1 MPVKGCC
8 VADGLNRERRA
19 LAIAVRELRVRKS
32 LKQEE
37 VCEASG
43 LGRNYLTTLESGRTN
58 PSFDAMVRVAR
69 GLGVSFT
76 ELARVYEERLDEAG
90 LPRVG

>member
-1 MPVKGCC
+1 M
-8 VADGLNRERRA
+8 ADGLHRERRA

-69 GLGVSFT
+69 GLGVSFA
-76 ELARVYEERLDEAG
+76 ELARVYEERLEETG
-90 LPRVG
+90 VPPVVP

>member
-1 MPVKGCC
+1 
-8 VADGLNRERRA
+8 
-19 LAIAVRELRVRKS
+19 LAIAVRELRVRRS

-58 PSFDAMVRVAR
+58 PSFEAMVRVAR

-76 ELARVYEERLDEAG
+76 ELAQVYEARLQEASVA
-90 LPRVG
+90 PRGS

>member
-1 MPVKGCC
+1 
-8 VADGLNRERRA
+8 VAEGLHRERRA

-37 VCEASG
+37 VCEAAG

-58 PSFDAMVRVAR
+58 PSFEAMVRVAR

-76 ELARVYEERLDEAG
+76 ELMRVYEERLLEAG
-90 LPRVG
+90 APARGE

>member
-1 MPVKGCC
+1 M
-8 VADGLNRERRA
+8 ADGLHRERRA

-58 PSFDAMVRVAR
+58 PSFEAMVRVAR
-69 GLGVSFT
+69 GLGVSFV
-76 ELARVYEERLDEAG
+76 ELARVFEERLEEAASPPG
-90 LPRVG
+90 GG

>member
-1 MPVKGCC
+1 VKGCG
-8 VADGLNRERRA
+8 VADGLHRERRA

-37 VCEASG
+37 VCEAAG

-58 PSFDAMVRVAR
+58 PSFEAMVRVAR
-69 GLGVSFT
+69 GLDVSFA

-90 LPRVG
+90 LPIAGA

>member
-1 MPVKGCC
+1 M
-8 VADGLNRERRA
+8 ADGLHRERRA

-43 LGRNYLTTLESGRTN
+43 LGRNYITTLESGRTN

-76 ELARVYEERLDEAG
+76 DLARVYEERLEETGVPPAG
-90 LPRVG
+90 S

>member
-1 MPVKGCC
+1 M
-8 VADGLNRERRA
+8 ADGLHRERRA
-19 LAIAVRELRVRKS
+19 LAIAVRELRVRRS

-69 GLGVSFT
+69 GLGVSFAD
-76 ELARVYEERLDEAG
+76 LARVYEERLEETGASPAG
-90 LPRVG
+90 P

>member
-1 MPVKGCC
+1 M
-8 VADGLNRERRA
+8 ADGLHRERRA

-58 PSFDAMVRVAR
+58 PSFEAMVRVAR
-69 GLGVSFT
+69 GLGVTFT
-76 ELARVYEERLDEAG
+76 ELARVFEERLAEASAPPPG
-90 LPRVG
+90 

>member
-1 MPVKGCC
+1 M
-8 VADGLNRERRA
+8 
-19 LAIAVRELRVRKS
+19 RELRVRKS

-58 PSFDAMVRVAR
+58 PSFEAMVRVAR

-76 ELARVYEERLDEAG
+76 ELAQVYEERLDDAAIATRG
-90 LPRVG
+90 VG

>member
-1 MPVKGCC
+1 M
-8 VADGLNRERRA
+8 
-19 LAIAVRELRVRKS
+19 AIAVRELRVRRS

-58 PSFDAMVRVAR
+58 PSFEAMVRVAR
-69 GLGVSFT
+69 GLGVTFT
-76 ELARVYEERLDEAG
+76 ELAQVYEARLEEAAVA
-90 LPRVG
+90 PRAG

>member
-1 MPVKGCC
+1 M
-8 VADGLNRERRA
+8 ADGLHRERRA
-19 LAIAVRELRVRKS
+19 LAIAVRELRVRRS

-58 PSFDAMVRVAR
+58 PSFEAMVRVAR
-69 GLGVSFT
+69 GLGVTFT
-76 ELARVYEERLDEAG
+76 ELAQVYEARLAEASVA
-90 LPRVG
+90 PRAG

>member
-1 MPVKGCC
+1 
-8 VADGLNRERRA
+8 

-37 VCEASG
+37 VCESSG

-58 PSFDAMVRVAR
+58 PSFEAMVRVAR

-76 ELARVYEERLDEAG
+76 ELARVFEERLDEASAPPPG
-90 LPRVG
+90 I

>member
-1 MPVKGCC
+1 M
-8 VADGLNRERRA
+8 ADGLHRERRA

-58 PSFDAMVRVAR
+58 PSFEAMVRVAR
-69 GLGVSFT
+69 GLGVTFT

-90 LPRVG
+90 APSAGS

>member
-1 MPVKGCC
+1 M
-8 VADGLNRERRA
+8 AEGLHRERRA
-19 LAIAVRELRVRKS
+19 LAIAVRELRVRRS

-37 VCEASG
+37 VCAASG

-58 PSFDAMVRVAR
+58 PSFEAMVRVSR

-76 ELARVYEERLDEAG
+76 ELARVYEERLEEA
-90 LPRVG
+90 RVASRGG

>member
-1 MPVKGCC
+1 M
-8 VADGLNRERRA
+8 ADHLGRERRA
-19 LAIAVRELRVRKS
+19 LAIAVRELRVRRS

-37 VCEASG
+37 VCAAAD

-58 PSFDAMVRVAR
+58 PSFEALVRVAR

-76 ELARVYEERLDEAG
+76 ELVRVYEERLED
-90 LPRVG
+90 

>member
-1 MPVKGCC
+1 VKGCC
-8 VADGLNRERRA
+8 VADGLHRERRA
-19 LAIAVRELRVRKS
+19 LAIAVRELRVRRS

-69 GLGVSFT
+69 GLGVSFAD
-76 ELARVYEERLDEAG
+76 LARVYEERLEETGVPPAA
-90 LPRVG
+90 P

>member
-1 MPVKGCC
+1 M
-8 VADGLNRERRA
+8 ADPLGRERRA
-19 LAIAVRELRVRKS
+19 LAIAVRELRVRRS

-37 VCEASG
+37 VCAAAD

-58 PSFDAMVRVAR
+58 PSFEALVRVAR

-76 ELARVYEERLDEAG
+76 ELVRVYEERLGD
-90 LPRVG
+90 

>member
-1 MPVKGCC
+1 
-8 VADGLNRERRA
+8 

-37 VCEASG
+37 VCESSG

-58 PSFDAMVRVAR
+58 PSFEAMVRVAR

-76 ELARVYEERLDEAG
+76 ELARVFEERLDEAG
-90 LPRVG
+90 APPPGI

>member
-1 MPVKGCC
+1 M
-8 VADGLNRERRA
+8 RR
-19 LAIAVRELRVRKS
+19 S

-69 GLGVSFT
+69 GLGVSFAD
-76 ELARVYEERLDEAG
+76 LARVYEERLEETGVPPAG
-90 LPRVG
+90 P